1 MRYAG
6 ALCPRCLKGIN
17 NEVQIEGH
25 EDTKKRQLKRYGGD
39 RLCNECLLYKVKEQ
53 EKTDE

>member
-25 EDTKKRQLKRYGGD
+25 EDTKKRQLKDMVVTVYAM
-39 RLCNECLLYKVKEQ
+39 NVYFIK
-53 EKTDE
+53 